1 MGSQV
6 QNQRVTEY
14 ISRLPSP
21 QKEICQGLRELILGN
36 FPELRADFKY
46 NFPAYLLGTKR
57 ICSTGGFKKHAN
69 LDLDYGA
76 HLRDPKGRVAGVGKN
91 IRHIKIRSLEE
102 VDADYFVDLI
112 RQSLEYH
119 RNH

>member
-1 MGSQV
+1 QRDTYYESR
-6 QNQRVTEY
+6 NQ
-14 ISRLPSP
+14 SP
-21 QKEICQGLRELILGN
+21 QKEVCNGLRELILGN
-36 FPELRADFKY
+36 IPELREDLKY

-69 LDLDYGA
+69 LELDYGA
-76 HLRDPKGRVAGVGKN
+76 HLRDPKGRVEGVGKN
-91 IRHIKIRSLEE
+91 IRHIEIRSLEE